1 MGNFTIKRL
10 NFFKSL
16 FFVVLF
22 FAFVPAKANV
32 AFTDTPAS
40 PFFQRIYLNNCT
52 ATTLVFKAA
61 TFCKLECYGSIEL
74 SKNNTYQKLIKYTTI
89 CDNPV
94 LIIKKDISVEV
105 SFLFNSQI
113 INSFI

>member
-10 NFFKSL
+10 NSFKSL

-32 AFTDTPAS
+32 SFAATPAS
-40 PFFQRIYLNNCT
+40 PFFQRIFLKNCT
-52 ATTLVFKAA
+52 ATSLVFKAA

-74 SKNNTYQKLIKYTTI
+74 RKNNTYQKLIKNTTI
-89 CDNPV
+89 CDNPD
-94 LIIKKDISVEV
+94 LIIKIDTSVEV
-105 SFLFNSQI
+105 SFF
-113 INSFI
+113 